1 MAAIRCCNPPER
13 KDGACGEADLAER
26 CLSQAH
32 DDGNTQLLRASNR
45 AASYP
50 GEAVRGILIV
60 GALTKH
66 FSECVVPNTRGLLNT
81 STMYVAHRIAA
92 WKMTGINPLSSPNL
106 RLTQALPPGLSTTAI
121 SADRLLRHRPLAPLG
136 CRLLR
141 RLQPQHA
148 LTAPAP

>member
-1 MAAIRCCNPPER
+1 MGLFTSKNLDSLETLFVDQIE
-13 KDGACGEADLAER
+13 DLYDAE
-26 CLSQAH
+26 Q
-32 DDGNTQLLRASNR
+32 
-45 AASYP
+45 
-50 GEAVRGILIV
+50 
-60 GALTKH
+60 
-66 FSECVVPNTRGLLNT
+66 
-81 STMYVAHRIAA
+81 
-92 WKMTGINPLSSPNL
+92 